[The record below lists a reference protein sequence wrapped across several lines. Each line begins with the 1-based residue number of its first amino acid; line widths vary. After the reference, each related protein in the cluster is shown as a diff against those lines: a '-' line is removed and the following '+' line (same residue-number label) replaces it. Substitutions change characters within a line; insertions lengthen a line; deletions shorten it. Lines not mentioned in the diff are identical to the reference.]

1 MQIIMQVITKMPPKI
16 VTQNLRL
23 SSQLV
28 DWIDSLVKEGL
39 YKSRGE
45 AIREFIRDFLKGD
58 GKI

>member
-1 MQIIMQVITKMPPKI
+1 MPQKI

-23 SSQLV
+23 SGQLV
-28 DWIDSLVKEGL
+28 EWIDSQVGEGL

-45 AIREFIRDFLKGD
+45 AIREFIRDFLRED

>member
-1 MQIIMQVITKMPPKI
+1 MPPKI

-28 DWIDSLVKEGL
+28 EWIDSQVGQGL

-45 AIREFIRDFLKGD
+45 AIREFVRDFLREA
-58 GKI
+58 GKP

>member
-1 MQIIMQVITKMPPKI
+1 MSPKI
-16 VTQNLRL
+16 ITQNLRL

-28 DWIDSLVKEGL
+28 EWIDSQVAAGL

-45 AIREFIRDFLKGD
+45 AIREFIRDFLRED

>member
-1 MQIIMQVITKMPPKI
+1 MSPKI
-16 VTQNLRL
+16 ITQNLRL

-28 DWIDSLVKEGL
+28 EWIDAQVEDGL

-45 AIREFIRDFLKGD
+45 AIREFIRDFLRED

>member
-1 MQIIMQVITKMPPKI
+1 MRVIIKMPPKI

-28 DWIDSLVKEGL
+28 DWIDSLVQEGL

-45 AIREFIRDFLKGD
+45 AIREFIRDFLRGD